1 MSEPDY
7 FFHLDEQFYFRALKA
22 SDLNGRW
29 ADWFNDPRVT
39 RYQAKGIYPNT
50 AEGQR
55 AYYESLID
63 SHTDVVLAIIDRSND
78 QHVGNVGL
86 HKIEP
91 IHRTA
96 CLGIVIGE
104 PSAWGRGLGAKAW
117 QAVTNYGFKVLN
129 LNKVWATVMDGND
142 ASLKCALA
150 AGFEVE
156 GRQRSQM
163 FKDGHYLDLIYVG
176 LLRANW
182 KE

>member
-1 MSEPDY
+1 M
-7 FFHLDEQFYFRALKA
+7 
-22 SDLNGRW
+22 
-29 ADWFNDPRVT
+29 
-39 RYQAKGIYPNT
+39 
-50 AEGQR
+50 
-55 AYYESLID
+55 
-63 SHTDVVLAIIDRSND
+63 
-78 QHVGNVGL
+78 
-86 HKIEP
+86 
-91 IHRTA
+91 
-96 CLGIVIGE
+96 
-104 PSAWGRGLGAKAW
+104 
-117 QAVTNYGFKVLN
+117 TNYGFKVLN